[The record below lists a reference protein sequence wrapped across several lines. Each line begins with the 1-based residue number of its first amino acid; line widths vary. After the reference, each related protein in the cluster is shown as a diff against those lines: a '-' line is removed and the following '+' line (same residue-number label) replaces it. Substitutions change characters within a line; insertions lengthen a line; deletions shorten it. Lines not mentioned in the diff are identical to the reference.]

1 MPMTSSRDTGAL
13 SPMTP
18 PKVRGMLTAQGPKV
32 KLDFKLGQSRPEQ
45 PERGMKRHKGWPITG
60 TSDAPLRE
68 SGILKLHI

>member
-1 MPMTSSRDTGAL
+1 
-13 SPMTP
+13 
-18 PKVRGMLTAQGPKV
+18 MLTAQGPKV